1 VAVGWDQGRCH
12 GDDGHD
18 GRHQL
23 PMCFLFFFL
32 FLSII
37 YLFLLALSYEEIG
50 DPHGF
55 LRIFLLIF

>member
-1 VAVGWDQGRCH
+1 VFFV
-12 GDDGHD
+12 
-18 GRHQL
+18 
-23 PMCFLFFFL
+23 FFL